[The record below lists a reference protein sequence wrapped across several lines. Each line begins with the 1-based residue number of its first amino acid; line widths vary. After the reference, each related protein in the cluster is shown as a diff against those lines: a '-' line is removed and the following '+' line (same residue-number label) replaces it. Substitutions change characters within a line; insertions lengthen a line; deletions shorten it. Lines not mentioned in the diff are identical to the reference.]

1 MGTSAQQIRGGK
13 LRPLAVTTTR
23 RANLLPD
30 VPTMAEAGV
39 PGYDVTTWYAIWA
52 VKGTPQPI
60 IDRMYAEV
68 KKVLAQKD
76 IVDIWAAQGADAGG
90 ITPAEFVKFQ
100 RAEIEKW
107 AKVVKDAGVKLD
119 L

>member
-1 MGTSAQQIRGGK
+1 
-13 LRPLAVTTTR
+13 
-23 RANLLPD
+23 
-30 VPTMAEAGV
+30 MAEAGV
-39 PGYDVTTWYAIWA
+39 PGYEVTTWYALWA

-60 IDRMYAEV
+60 IDKMYAEV

-76 IVDIWAAQGADAGG
+76 ILDIWTSQGADPGG
-90 ITPAEFVKFQ
+90 QTPAEFVKFQ